1 MRMIQVGDEQIYRVR
16 DFDSSQRVRVVAI
29 EVGKKSAKYEVEF
42 LDGDSAGKR
51 EKVPGKRLRG
61 AWSGVREYDE
71 LMANWERLAAFELT
85 DLEEA
90 AVETVFSELIPHEV
104 ASWEW
109 SALVR
114 WVTTVHDPVAL
125 EPLIGIPVSELLG
138 QVASFAT
145 GDSTVVSPE
154 GTLMIAEY
162 ACRVNPMPILD
173 GVIKEERERRAKT
186 KRGESYMG
194 HDGHERTSDPDW
206 EYRWYLEHYRPR
218 HELLRGWCGHRAVTM
233 QERLAAAEAEVQR
246 LDVLITRLIDQMKEH
261 GHGHFAEVMEQV
273 HEDERITAANYRPVV
288 DRPLK
293 PSEIPVRY
301 ERAPRRW
308 GYRHW

>member
-1 MRMIQVGDEQIYRVR
+1 MVQVGDEQIYRLR
-16 DFDSSQRVRVVAI
+16 DFDSSQRVRVISI
-29 EVGKKSAKYEVEF
+29 EMMKKSAKYEIEF
-42 LDGDSAGKR
+42 LDGDGAGKR

-61 AWSGVREYDE
+61 PWSGVQEYDE
-71 LMANWERLAAFELT
+71 VMATWERFAAFELS
-85 DLEEA
+85 DPEEA
-90 AVETVFSELIPHEV
+90 AVETVFSELIPEEV

-109 SALVR
+109 SAPVR
-114 WVTTVHDPVAL
+114 WITTIYDPAAL
-125 EPLIGIPVSELLG
+125 EPLIGIPVSELIG
-138 QVASFAT
+138 QVDSFT
-145 GDSTVVSPE
+145 SGEDTVVSPE

-173 GVIKEERERRAKT
+173 GVIEEERECREKT
-186 KRGESYMG
+186 KRGFTHTSSG
-194 HDGHERTSDPDW
+194 GHEWTSDPDSQ
-206 EYRWYLEHYRPR
+206 YRSYLEHYRPR

-261 GHGHFAEVMEQV
+261 EHGHFAEVMEQV
-273 HEDERITAANYRPVV
+273 HEEERITAANYRPVV

>member
-1 MRMIQVGDEQIYRVR
+1 MVQVGDEQIYRIR
-16 DFDSSQRVRVVAI
+16 DFDTSQRVRVVAI
-29 EVGKKSAKYEVEF
+29 EMQKKTAKYEVEF
-42 LDGDSAGKR
+42 LDGESAGKR

-85 DLEEA
+85 DLEES
-90 AVETVFSELIPHEV
+90 AVETVFSELIPGEV

-114 WVTTVHDPVAL
+114 WVTTIHDPVAL

-145 GDSTVVSPE
+145 GDGAVVSPA

-173 GVIKEERERRAKT
+173 GVIREERECREKT
-186 KRGESYMG
+186 KRGVS
-194 HDGHERTSDPDW
+194 HTSSGGREWSTNPDW
-206 EYRWYLEHYRPR
+206 EYRSYLEHYRPQ

-261 GHGHFAEVMEQV
+261 DHGHFAEVMEQV
-273 HEDERITAANYRPVV
+273 HEEERITAANYRPVV

>member
-1 MRMIQVGDEQIYRVR
+1 MVQVGDEQIYRLR
-16 DFDSSQRVRVVAI
+16 DFGSSQRVRVISI
-29 EVGKKSAKYEVEF
+29 EMMKKSAKYEIEF
-42 LDGDSAGKR
+42 LDGDSVGKR

-61 AWSGVREYDE
+61 PWSGVREYDE
-71 LMANWERLAAFELT
+71 VMANWERFAAFELS
-85 DLEEA
+85 DPEEA
-90 AVETVFSELIPHEV
+90 AVETVFSELIPDEV
-104 ASWEW
+104 ATWEW
-109 SALVR
+109 SAPVR
-114 WVTTVHDPVAL
+114 WITTIYDPAAL
-125 EPLIGIPVSELLG
+125 EPLIGIPASELIG
-138 QVASFAT
+138 QVDSFT
-145 GDSTVVSPE
+145 SGEDTVVSPE

-173 GVIKEERERRAKT
+173 CVIEEERECREKT
-186 KRGESYMG
+186 KRGVTHTSSR
-194 HDGHERTSDPDW
+194 GHEWTSDPDS
-206 EYRWYLEHYRPR
+206 EYRSYLEHYRPR

-261 GHGHFAEVMEQV
+261 EHGHFAEVMKQV
-273 HEDERITAANYRPVV
+273 HEEERITAANYRPVV

>member
-1 MRMIQVGDEQIYRVR
+1 MVQVGDEQIYRLR
-16 DFDSSQRVRVVAI
+16 DFASSQRVRVVAI
-29 EVGKKSAKYEVEF
+29 EMMKKSAKYEIEF

-61 AWSGVREYDE
+61 PWSGVCEYDE
-71 LMANWERLAAFELT
+71 VMAIWERFAAFELSEP
-85 DLEEA
+85 EEA
-90 AVETVFSELIPHEV
+90 AVETAFSELIPEEV

-109 SALVR
+109 SAPVR
-114 WVTTVHDPVAL
+114 WVTTIYDPVAL
-125 EPLIGIPVSELLG
+125 EPLIGIPASELIG
-138 QVASFAT
+138 QVDSFAN
-145 GDSTVVSPE
+145 GDNTVVSPE

-162 ACRVNPMPILD
+162 ASRVNPMPILN
-173 GVIKEERERRAKT
+173 GVIEEERKCREKT
-186 KRGESYMG
+186 KRGESYTS
-194 HDGHERTSDPDW
+194 HDGQQRTSDPEW
-206 EYRWYLEHYRPR
+206 EYQWYVERYRPR

-246 LDVLITRLIDQMKEH
+246 LDVLITRLVDQMKDH
-261 GHGHFAEVMEQV
+261 DHSIFAEVIERV
-273 HEDERITAANYRPVV
+273 HEEERITAANYRPVV

-308 GYRHW
+308 GYRNW